1 RRSSDLEGA
10 HARVR
15 PHHVQRDRRPSA
27 SSTGG
32 HRSVTTLHVSDA
44 LPAQADL
51 HLVGDAQLH
60 LVIFQG
66 GDFPV
71 NAANRNNLVADLE
84 AFQHFLAL
92 LLLLHL
98 RADQEK
104 VKHRKH
110 EDKGQQRPKRP
121 RGRSCV
127 RLQEYHPSV
136 TPRWWAW
143 KFLLAFR
150 RLLG

>member
-1 RRSSDLEGA
+1 GPPDDVADVVGVAGDGGQLRLPGRVAQARHDVVGDLGHQAAVALPVFGETDGGQVGVGRLDEGA

-66 GDFPV
+66 RDFPV
-71 NAANRNNLVADLE
+71 NAANRNNLVADL
-84 AFQHFLAL
+84 
-92 LLLLHL
+92 
-98 RADQEK
+98 
-104 VKHRKH
+104 
-110 EDKGQQRPKRP
+110 
-121 RGRSCV
+121 
-127 RLQEYHPSV
+127 
-136 TPRWWAW
+136 
-143 KFLLAFR
+143 
-150 RLLG
+150 